1 MRCKSLVVGAGLA
14 IGGRSLIPRLLVLKF
29 GRDVKKLNAGDHSS
43 LLTAYADDF
52 VLHFNDGD
60 HRWAGDWVGK
70 AGMDRFLQNFTAA
83 KIQGEIQEVAISGPP
98 WAMTLW
104 ARFDDHATSPDG
116 SRIYENRTVLVLR
129 TRWGKIV
136 EQEDF
141 YVDTDRILA
150 FDRKLAELGVDP
162 VPRPS

>member
-1 MRCKSLVVGAGLA
+1 MRLKGLVVGFAVA
-14 IGGRSLIPRLLVLKF
+14 VAGRSLMIRLLLLKF
-29 GRDVKKLNAGDHSS
+29 SRDVKRLNAGDHSS
-43 LLTAYADDF
+43 LLAAYDDDF
-52 VLHFNDGD
+52 VLHFHDGD
-60 HRWAGDWVGK
+60 HRWAGDWVSK

-83 KIQGEIQEVAISGPP
+83 RIHGEIGQIAVSGPP

-104 ARFDDHATSPDG
+104 ARFDDHANGPDG
-116 SRIYENRTVLVLR
+116 SRLYENRTALVLR

-141 YVDTDRILA
+141 FADTDRLRA

-162 VPRPS
+162 VPKPS